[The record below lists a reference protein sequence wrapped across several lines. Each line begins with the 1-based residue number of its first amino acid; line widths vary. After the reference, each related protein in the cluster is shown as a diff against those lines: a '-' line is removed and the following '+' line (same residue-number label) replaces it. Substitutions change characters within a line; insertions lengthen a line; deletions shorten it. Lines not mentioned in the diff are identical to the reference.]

1 MSYGRGE
8 APHHFN
14 YEIQC
19 YINHGR
25 VMGCF
30 HPDEMQRHT
39 ASCPPGT
46 SCQHP
51 LHWCCNQKRFQGLT
65 EHAAVQ
71 KLRTERALIN
81 IERIG
86 RGLAPR

>member
-1 MSYGRGE
+1 MPSPVPGIPGDRG
-8 APHHFN
+8 AAHHFN

-30 HPDEMQRHT
+30 HPDSMRGNAQ
-39 ASCPPGT
+39 P
-46 SCQHP
+46 
-51 LHWCCNQKRFQGLT
+51 CCDQWRFRGMT

-71 KLRTERALIN
+71 KKRTERALAN

>member
-1 MSYGRGE
+1 MI
-8 APHHFN
+8 AHHFN

-19 YINHGR
+19 YVNHGR

-30 HPDEMQRHT
+30 HPEAMGER
-39 ASCPPGT
+39 
-46 SCQHP
+46 
-51 LHWCCNQKRFQGLT
+51 CCNQRRFKGMT

-71 KLRTERALIN
+71 KLRTERALAN